1 MIGYKVEFHNAC
13 NKSALIKQNQPQIL
27 WILVSMN
34 NIICMKSVIK
44 LLIYTQTLSPGTLK
58 SIKPKIYRYLV
69 IILSASKNTEK
80 D

>member
-13 NKSALIKQNQPQIL
+13 NKSALIKKNPNLMNIS
-27 WILVSMN
+27 SMN